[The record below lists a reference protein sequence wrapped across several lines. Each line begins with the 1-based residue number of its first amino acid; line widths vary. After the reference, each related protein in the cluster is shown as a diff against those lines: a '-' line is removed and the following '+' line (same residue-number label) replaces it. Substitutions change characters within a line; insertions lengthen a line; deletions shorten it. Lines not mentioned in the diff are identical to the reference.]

1 MQTITNVIE
10 VATVYLANSASGPP
24 EVASMRA
31 LPNPG
36 AAWDAPRT
44 STSRE
49 PCLHFRIR
57 LYTGKYNKEHLFPVP
72 VFEKSTRKL
81 GGHTEENLGFV

>member
-44 STSRE
+44 AA
-49 PCLHFRIR
+49 
-57 LYTGKYNKEHLFPVP
+57 NQAP
-72 VFEKSTRKL
+72 VFGYGYIRGSITKNVSFACPYSEKAPANFIASLTK
-81 GGHTEENLGFV
+81 F